1 MASRDTKKAYL
12 SRAGFLPAERNE
24 LSHTSKAGMYAP
36 YFQRM
41 VRSRRALWLNAQRLH
56 WSDYHYRQR
65 VREDYEDKGI
75 LGKGERWNKNM
86 VWALLRWW
94 QEQYPPEDEYTSPW
108 QKRKAVRRSV
118 KKKRK
123 KVTRADML
131 RQRIADIDRR
141 LPRVKSEVR
150 KQKMLDNRALYV
162 RQLERLS

>member
-1 MASRDTKKAYL
+1 MAGRDTKRAYL
-12 SRAGFLPAERNE
+12 QRAGFIPSEARE
-24 LSHTSKAGMYAP
+24 LSHTSKAGIYAP

-41 VRSRRALWLNAQRLH
+41 IRSRRALWLNAQRLR
-56 WSDYHYRQR
+56 WSDYRYRQK

-75 LGKGERWNKNM
+75 LGRDERWDKNL

-94 QEQYPPEDEYTSPW
+94 QEQYPPADEYESPW
-108 QKRKAVRRSV
+108 QKRLARKRGV
-118 KKKRK
+118 KKRRK

-131 RQRIADIDRR
+131 KQRIADIDRR

-150 KQKMLDNRALYV
+150 KRKMLEQRALYV